1 MIMMLSIL
9 RSLTYWFDEIIGEK
23 LLEHLS
29 YSFIGRC
36 CLFIYVILENA
47 QNIFK
52 KV

>member
-1 MIMMLSIL
+1 MTSSML
-9 RSLTYWFDEIIGEK
+9 RSLKYWFDEIIGDK
-23 LLEHLS
+23 LLKHSS

-36 CLFIYVILENA
+36 CLFMYMILENA